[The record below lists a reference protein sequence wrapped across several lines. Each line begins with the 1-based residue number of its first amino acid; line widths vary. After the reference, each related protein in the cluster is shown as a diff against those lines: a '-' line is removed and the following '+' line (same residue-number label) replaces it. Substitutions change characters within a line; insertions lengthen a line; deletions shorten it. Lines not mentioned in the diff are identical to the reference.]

1 MSSLRHA
8 GAERAPRL
16 RETCSEW
23 AFHALGERGGEEGG
37 CLFWGNGLLSHVG
50 EGFSGG
56 CGGGKERKGWM
67 AVRDGGTRAENRL
80 KTFCFVL

>member
-1 MSSLRHA
+1 MSGLRPT

-16 RETCSEW
+16 WETCSES

-37 CLFWGNGLLSHVG
+37 CLFRGNGLLSHVG

-56 CGGGKERKGWM
+56 CGEREGKEGL
-67 AVRDGGTRAENRL
+67 DGGERRRNTG
-80 KTFCFVL
+80 